1 MKNIF
6 EIEPKTNIPIDSSYI
21 ISYPYILSYFSEI
34 THFTIQDVVC
44 GSHMIYG
51 WMPTILKLHREPPYV
66 DLNEVAEIFTSVKRQ
81 GRISNDDLSILVS
94 YVNHSLVGVSKLLH
108 FISPEK
114 FAIWDSKIFSF
125 VHEKKPYQYNVSNIE
140 YYRNY
145 LALVSGLATSIEFDQ
160 FNKSVNNKIGYDVSS
175 LRAIELI
182 MFLNS
187 GQQSIK

>member
-34 THFTIQDVVC
+34 THFTFQDVVC
-44 GSHMIYG
+44 GAHMIYG
-51 WMPTILKLHREPPYV
+51 WMPTILKLHREPPHV